1 MQQIEKNEAIVLRII
16 PFSET
21 SQIVTWLTP
30 DRGRIATMVKGA
42 RRAKSPFLGQYD
54 QFYTC
59 ELVYYLR
66 EHAGIHIARECFPL
80 KTRSNLRTQWRATAI
95 ASYAVDLTGKASLE
109 GGHQQELYDLLQF
122 MLDFLSQK
130 NTLAETPPRIAIIFW
145 LELHLL
151 ATLGFAPHLKTCTDC
166 GRTIHAGHSAHYS
179 FRRNGVVCNQC
190 PTTESQS
197 QLLLRPDVLAILNI
211 WAKSSTPKSAANT
224 VLNKDQVFAL
234 RLLFDTLLEQ
244 LAGVKTTNRQWV
256 EEALVN

>member
-1 MQQIEKNEAIVLRII
+1 MQQIEKTEAIVLRII

-21 SQIVTWLTP
+21 SHVVTWLTP

-80 KTRSNLRTQWRATAI
+80 NTRSCFRTQWRATAM
-95 ASYAVDLTGKASLE
+95 ASYAVDLVGKASLE
-109 GGHQQELYDLLQF
+109 GGQQQELYDLLQLI
-122 MLDFLSQK
+122 LDFLAKGDSP
-130 NTLAETPPRIAIIFW
+130 AENPPRIAVIFW
-145 LELHLL
+145 FELHLL

-166 GRTIHAGHSAHYS
+166 GRQIQKGRSGHYS
-179 FRRNGVVCNQC
+179 FRRNGVVCCQC

-197 QLLLRPDVLAILNI
+197 QHLLRPDVLAILNI
-211 WAKSSTPKSAANT
+211 WSKSSSPKSAANT
-224 VLNKDQVFAL
+224 LLNNDQVFAL
-234 RLLFDTLLEQ
+234 RLLFDTLLDQ
-244 LAGVKTTNRQWV
+244 LASVRTTNRHLI
-256 EEALVN
+256 EEMLVN